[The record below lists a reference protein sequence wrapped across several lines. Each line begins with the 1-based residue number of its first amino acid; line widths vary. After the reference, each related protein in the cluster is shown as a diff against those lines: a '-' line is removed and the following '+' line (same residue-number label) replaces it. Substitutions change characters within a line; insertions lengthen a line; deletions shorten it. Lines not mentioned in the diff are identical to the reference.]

1 MGFLSHKVIKRIDAN
16 VFFLSRYFPLI
27 MKPIYQMD
35 ISFLTLPHFYF
46 VWFSFEKDFSDRE
59 NAPRPKIFFFFSFFF
74 FFVSVSFDCV
84 VVVCKVVLKLW
95 LVYVCNSDSN

>member
-1 MGFLSHKVIKRIDAN
+1 
-16 VFFLSRYFPLI
+16 

-59 NAPRPKIFFFFSFFF
+59 NAPRPKIFFFFFFF
-74 FFVSVSFDCV
+74 LFLFCFSQFRLRRGGVQSGAETLASVCV
-84 VVVCKVVLKLW
+84 
-95 LVYVCNSDSN
+95 